1 MGGERRPAELDRL
14 LAVARA
20 LAAGRRVRILYLDA
34 AGSMTA
40 RLVSPLGLA
49 HRAGHWLLAA
59 HCHLRRAFRL
69 FRVDRIGWVRLA
81 RGRADGRLAPPG
93 FDPRFFSAEAYCVS
107 GGSPPAHA
115 TVRLVPPLDGLAG
128 ALLPAALLDWSGPG
142 VLCHLR
148 ATDRDGLLALLDSLG
163 DAALL
168 VRWREVAVP
177 LPLPGGR
184 AR

>member
-20 LAAGRRVRILYLDA
+20 LVAGRRLRILYLDA
-34 AGSMTA
+34 AGGGTA

-69 FRVDRIGWVRLA
+69 FRIDRVASVRLA
-81 RGRADGRLAPPG
+81 RGRVDDRLAPTG
-93 FDPRFFSAEAYCVS
+93 FDPRFFSAEAYCIA
-107 GGSPPAHA
+107 GHGLPALA
-115 TVRLVPPLDGLAG
+115 TARLVPPLDGLAG
-128 ALLPAALLDWSGPG
+128 ALLPAALLEWSGPG

-148 ATDRDGLLALLDSLG
+148 VTERDCLLGLLGSLG
-163 DAALL
+163 DAAAL
-168 VRWREVAVP
+168 VGWREAP
-177 LPLPGGR
+177 LPLPVPGGR
-184 AR
+184 VR